1 MEKNVYFYKYLKY
14 KNKYLQLKQIKQLGG
29 SNLHKEILDLT
40 KKVFSTQNSKY
51 SSQPEYFN
59 QDKML
64 QVTTNFLD
72 TLYSEL
78 NEQKE
83 AIKVRDNMVSLRRK
97 IKEFI
102 QYHINEK
109 GYQPVLNIVSKPH
122 PKAISIGELELLEK
136 QQEEKPVEKPEEEP
150 EEEPEEKPVE
160 KPEEEPVGKPVE
172 EPVEKPEE
180 KPVEKPE
187 EKPVEKPEEE
197 PVGKPVEEPVEEP
210 EEKLVH
216 SSDIESES
224 QVEFKE
230 NDEDTKTFTYG
241 QNLNELGVSLPVP
254 PLMKVDNYFTLKEI
268 DRFIGN

>member
-172 EPVEKPEE
+172 EPVE
-180 KPVEKPE
+180 
-187 EKPVEKPEEE
+187 
-197 PVGKPVEEPVEEP
+197 EP

>member
-64 QVTTNFLD
+64 QVNTNFLD

-109 GYQPVLNIVSKPH
+109 GYQHVLNIVSKPH

-136 QQEEKPVEKPEEEP
+136 KQVEKPVEKPEEKPVEKL
-150 EEEPEEKPVE
+150 EEKPVE
-160 KPEEEPVGKPVE
+160 KL
-172 EPVEKPEE
+172 EE

-187 EKPVEKPEEE
+187 EKPVEKPEEKPE
-197 PVGKPVEEPVEEP
+197 EKPVEKPVEKPEEKPVEKPVEEP

-224 QVEFKE
+224 QVEFIE